1 MSPARQNARFTLRT
15 LIKKQYEPYGM
26 ARNVQYERAD
36 TTTHGTILMV
46 AIAVLLGI
54 LLLAL
59 FLGLFSPNHFNQS
72 LAPEIIKII
81 GINHGGSKLESRVT
95 IRSFAAEELENDT
108 LMAIIRVNGEKLLA
122 RILTLH
128 GTDFIPTH
136 HYGVKTIGGS
146 GCRGHLFSPRETI
159 VIDLK
164 NGYIRPG
171 DVVELVIYKKSDD
184 TSAYPVGNLLDEKY
198 MERYQEEY
206 IFHHIPGYRI
216 YSQHQYTA

>member
-1 MSPARQNARFTLRT
+1 
-15 LIKKQYEPYGM
+15 M
-26 ARNVQYERAD
+26 ARKIQYERAD

-46 AIAVLLGI
+46 AIVVLLGI

-59 FLGLFSPNHFNQS
+59 FLGFFSPNLFHQS
-72 LAPEIIKII
+72 LAPEIIKIV
-81 GINHGGSKLESRVT
+81 GINHGGNKLESRVT
-95 IRSFAAEELENDT
+95 IRSFATEELDNDT
-108 LMAIIRVNGEKLLA
+108 LIAIIHVNGEKLIA
-122 RILTLH
+122 QILTLH

-146 GCRGHLFSPRETI
+146 GCRGQFFSPKETI

-164 NGYIRPG
+164 NGYIRPR
-171 DVVELVIYKKSDD
+171 DVVELIIYKKSDD
-184 TSAYPVGNLLDEKY
+184 TSAYPVGNLLDRKY